1 MKKLLSIIFF
11 LLLTVSPFLSSVA
24 LADTSLDPCEGITQT
39 NFDKPCLI
47 GKGDAGKP
55 IQNVIITILVISAVV
70 ALVFLVWGGFKW
82 ITSGGDK
89 TKVEAARN
97 TIIAAVVGLIV
108 AFLAYFILA
117 VVLGIF
123 GIKFENLSIPNIT
136 VTGGLSNL
144 DQQKIK

>member
-1 MKKLLSIIFF
+1 MKKLLSIVFF
-11 LLLTVSPFLSSVA
+11 LFLTLSPFFSSIA
-24 LADTSLDPCEGITQT
+24 LADTSLDPCSGMPQG
-39 NFDKPCLI
+39 FDKPCLI
-47 GKGDAGKP
+47 GKADAGKP

-89 TKVEAARN
+89 AKVEAARN

-136 VTGGLSNL
+136 VVNQGGTSG
-144 DQQKIK
+144 K

>member
-1 MKKLLSIIFF
+1 MKSYISSLFLALLV
-11 LLLTVSPFLSSVA
+11 LLFVTLPT
-24 LADTSLDPCEGITQT
+24 TSNAAGSLINCTTKEGFKNLCGS
-39 NFDKPCLI
+39 NFTDNPGGVI
-47 GKGDAGKP
+47 R
-55 IQNVIITILVISAVV
+55 NVIIAILVISAVV
-70 ALVFLVWGGFKW
+70 ALIFLIWGGFKW

-136 VTGGLSNL
+136 VVSEQNALQRN
-144 DQQKIK
+144 